1 MQMDDQPSWSARLD
15 DLTRR
20 PLGSVD
26 VHEFSRAGLVF
37 PVRDS
42 GPIGDTPAVLL
53 HGFPQTVASY
63 DLVAARLNAAGLR
76 TLIPTQRGY
85 ADTARPTARRD
96 YRMAE
101 LVADVIAL
109 VDALGVEHVHLVGH
123 DWGGAVAWA
132 VAGLHTGRV
141 RSLTALSTPH
151 PAAMRESL
159 LRSSQA
165 LKSWYM
171 AVFQLPVLPERALSK
186 TLALRLERGG
196 LPAAA
201 AQTYAAAMADLDTRT
216 GALNWYRGLPFS
228 LRTQIPDVTVP
239 TTYVW
244 GRHDFA
250 LGRVA
255 AERTAAHVSAD
266 YRFLDLDAGH
276 WLPESNPS
284 EVADAIL
291 DRSRGS

>member
-1 MQMDDQPSWSARLD
+1 
-15 DLTRR
+15 
-20 PLGSVD
+20 
-26 VHEFSRAGLVF
+26 
-37 PVRDS
+37 
-42 GPIGDTPAVLL
+42 
-53 HGFPQTVASY
+53 
-63 DLVAARLNAAGLR
+63 
-76 TLIPTQRGY
+76 
-85 ADTARPTARRD
+85 
-96 YRMAE
+96 
-101 LVADVIAL
+101 
-109 VDALGVEHVHLVGH
+109 
-123 DWGGAVAWA
+123 
-132 VAGLHTGRV
+132 
-141 RSLTALSTPH
+141 
-151 PAAMRESL
+151 MRESL

-201 AQTYAAAMADLDTRT
+201 AQAYAAGHGRSRHPDRSAELVSRVAVLPAHADRT
-216 GALNWYRGLPFS
+216 
-228 LRTQIPDVTVP
+228 ITVP

-284 EVADAIL
+284 EVADAII
-291 DRSRGS
+291 DRRRGS